1 MYIARH
7 TDTQQMVVSF
17 FQILFLFGEIGD
29 LTHTF
34 SAAAFTPGEERE
46 MTL

>member
-1 MYIARH
+1 MYISRH

-29 LTHTF
+29 LTHTT
-34 SAAAFTPGEERE
+34 AFTPGEERE